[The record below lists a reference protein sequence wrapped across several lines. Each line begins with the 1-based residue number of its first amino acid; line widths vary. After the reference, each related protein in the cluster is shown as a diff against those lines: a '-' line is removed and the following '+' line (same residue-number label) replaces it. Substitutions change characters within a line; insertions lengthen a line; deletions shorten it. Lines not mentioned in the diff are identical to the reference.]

1 MRVKLSNPGWAAL
14 LAAAGAAMPL
24 AAQAPAVTVSGVG
37 YAQYLYQLK
46 DTANHVNNFDVT
58 RAYLN
63 VIGRFAHGVY
73 TRVTGDVYR
82 NTDGSLAYRLKYAYA
97 AWTPEKSALTFK
109 LGQIHTPWLE
119 WEESLWD
126 YRMQGPMA
134 LDLGGYMSSSDFG
147 AGVDGMWKSDLV
159 NLQVGVYNGEFYSKA
174 PGDQRKDVEGR
185 LSVRLMGTDQPGRLG
200 GLRLSGYAGY
210 GKPTG
215 GGKRERYIGM
225 LSYRSKML
233 TLAGEYVSTK
243 DTVNALGATPA
254 VAQRKGRLISGFGV
268 VRVPPSYRFQV
279 IGRVDVTDPNTAS
292 TSNSDRQ
299 TRYIGGVAYEISPNL
314 RVLADLDHLVYQGG
328 TPTPALEAVRSQA
341 LFQIQLTF

>member
-1 MRVKLSNPGWAAL
+1 MNLPKVGISA
-14 LAAAGAAMPL
+14 LAAAAVVASPL
-24 AAQAPAVTVSGVG
+24 AAQGPTVTVGGVA

-134 LDLGGYMSSSDFG
+134 LDLDGYLSSSD
-147 AGVDGMWKSDLV
+147 
-159 NLQVGVYNGEFYSKA
+159 
-174 PGDQRKDVEGR
+174 
-185 LSVRLMGTDQPGRLG
+185 
-200 GLRLSGYAGY
+200 
-210 GKPTG
+210 
-215 GGKRERYIGM
+215 
-225 LSYRSKML
+225 
-233 TLAGEYVSTK
+233 
-243 DTVNALGATPA
+243 
-254 VAQRKGRLISGFGV
+254 
-268 VRVPPSYRFQV
+268 
-279 IGRVDVTDPNTAS
+279 
-292 TSNSDRQ
+292 
-299 TRYIGGVAYEISPNL
+299 
-314 RVLADLDHLVYQGG
+314 
-328 TPTPALEAVRSQA
+328 
-341 LFQIQLTF
+341 